1 MSEPENLPK
10 NNPISRS
17 ENPQSQSPNPQSKNP
32 QSQSPNP
39 QSENPQSAIH
49 NPLPSSGRLPDWA
62 EELARKYRVGEASH
76 FLLHHNV
83 YDLIRSRNGYVS
95 LLSFLQQ
102 ELLGNRR
109 VLLYNRSEGVTFDSE
124 ETLRAFVAQQRVADP
139 LLDFKTAAQIPRD
152 PARSLPLIERF
163 LYYSDRVA
171 VVINFL
177 ETIFPAG
184 EIGHLSSDDRN
195 TLVSMQRWL
204 TSPRFIE
211 TGNLVILITESVS
224 DVHPRIRENSRLAAI
239 KIPYP
244 DEEERGDF
252 AKQFLA
258 SYPIEKNDLK
268 DDQLAAMTSGLNLV
282 HLRSLLCAAREPD
295 DGLTFDDVR
304 AKKKEIIE
312 SECAGLIEF
321 VTPRHGLESV
331 GGMREAKEY
340 LRDIAEMIRQG
351 RREEAPMGILI
362 CGPVGTGK
370 TFLAECFAKDC
381 GLNVVEFKNFR
392 DKWVGSTE
400 ANLEKIL
407 HLLQTLAPIVVL
419 IDEADAALGTR
430 EMDGDSG
437 VNQRVFSK
445 IAAAMSDTENR
456 GRILWIL
463 MTSRPDRLPID
474 LKRQG
479 RCEEHIALFYPET
492 AEERLEIARAM
503 ARKNKIQN
511 QIADWSPISDNKL
524 HLSGADIESILIR
537 ARRSARI
544 AGHDQVTNEV
554 LAAVASEFTPARDDQ
569 AVEYQELV
577 AAREATS
584 RAMIPPRFR
593 DMTSDEIARRLEILR
608 PLIR

>member
-1 MSEPENLPK
+1 VQHS
-10 NNPISRS
+10 IR
-17 ENPQSQSPNPQSKNP
+17 
-32 QSQSPNP
+32 
-39 QSENPQSAIH
+39 NPQSAIH
-49 NPLPSSGRLPDWA
+49 NLSPASERLPAWA
-62 EELARKYRVGEASH
+62 EELARKYRAGEASH

-102 ELLGNRR
+102 ELLGNKRI
-109 VLLYNRSEGVTFDSE
+109 LLYNRSEGITFDSE

-139 LLDFKTAAQIPRD
+139 LLDYKTAAQIPRD
-152 PARSLPLIERF
+152 PARALPLIERF
-163 LYYSDRVA
+163 LYYSDKVA

-184 EIGHLSSDDRN
+184 EIGYLSSDDRN
-195 TLVSMQRWL
+195 ALVSMQRWL
-204 TSPRFIE
+204 TSPRFLE
-211 TGNLVILITESVS
+211 TDNLVILIAESLS
-224 DVHPRIRENSRLAAI
+224 DVHPRISENSRLAAI

-244 DEEERGDF
+244 DEKQRGDF
-252 AKQFLA
+252 AKEFLA

-268 DDQLAAMTSGLNLV
+268 DEQLAAMTSGLNLV
-282 HLRSLLCAAREPD
+282 HLRSLLCAARDSD

-321 VTPRHGLESV
+321 VSPRHGLDSV

-340 LRDIAEMIRQG
+340 MRDIAEMIRQG
-351 RREEAPMGILI
+351 VREEAPMGILI

-407 HLLQTLAPIVVL
+407 YLLQTLAPIVVL

-430 EMDGDSG
+430 EADGDSG

-492 AEERLEIARAM
+492 AEERREIAEAM
-503 ARKNKIQN
+503 ARKNKIAS
-511 QIADWSPISDNKL
+511 QIADWSPITNSKL

-537 ARRSARI
+537 ARRVARI
-544 AGHDQVTNEV
+544 AGHDQVTNED
-554 LAAVASEFTPARDDQ
+554 LAFVASEFTPARDDQ
-569 AVEYQELV
+569 AIEYQELV

-584 RAMIPPRFR
+584 RAMIPTRFR
-593 DMTSDEIARRLEILR
+593 HMTSAEIARRLEILR

>member
-1 MSEPENLPK
+1 MVTIAHSLTAPESLP
-10 NNPISRS
+10 
-17 ENPQSQSPNPQSKNP
+17 
-32 QSQSPNP
+32 
-39 QSENPQSAIH
+39 A
-49 NPLPSSGRLPDWA
+49 WA
-62 EELARKYRVGEASH
+62 EDLARKYRAGESSH
-76 FLLHHNV
+76 FLLHHNI
-83 YDLIRSRNGYVS
+83 YDLIKSRNGYVS
-95 LLSFLQQ
+95 LLAFLQQ
-102 ELLGNRR
+102 ELLGNKRI
-109 VLLYNRSEGVTFDSE
+109 VLYNRSEGITFDSE

-139 LLDFKTAAQIPRD
+139 LLDYKTAAQIPRD
-152 PARSLPLIERF
+152 PARAMPMIERF
-163 LYYSDRVA
+163 LYYSDKVA

-184 EIGHLSSDDRN
+184 EIGYLSSDDRN
-195 TLVSMQRWL
+195 ALVSMQRWL
-204 TSPRFIE
+204 TSPRFLE
-211 TGNLVILITESVS
+211 TDNLVVLIAESLA

-239 KIPYP
+239 KVPYP
-244 DEEERGDF
+244 DEGQRRDYIRDF
-252 AKQFLA
+252 FTN
-258 SYPIEKNDLK
+258 YPIEKNDLK
-268 DDQLAAMTSGLNLV
+268 EDQLSAMTSGLNLI
-282 HLRSLLCAAREPD
+282 HLRSLLCAARQSD

-304 AKKKEIIE
+304 IKKKEIIE

-321 VTPRHGLESV
+321 VSPRHGLDSV
-331 GGMREAKEY
+331 GGLREAKEY
-340 LRDIAEMIRQG
+340 LRDLAETIRQG
-351 RREEAPMGILI
+351 NREEAPMGILI

-407 HLLQTLAPIVVL
+407 YLLQTLAPIVVL

-445 IAAAMSDTENR
+445 IASAMSDTENR

-479 RCEEHIALFYPET
+479 RCEEHIALFYPE
-492 AEERLEIARAM
+492 APEERLEIAEAM
-503 ARKNKIQN
+503 ARKNRIDH
-511 QIADWSPISDNKL
+511 QITNWQPITENNL

-537 ARRSARI
+537 ARRIARI
-544 AGHDQVTNEV
+544 AGHDKVTNED
-554 LAAVASEFTPARDDQ
+554 LAFVASEFTPARDDQ
-569 AVEYQELV
+569 AIEYQELV

-584 RAMIPPRFR
+584 RAMIPLRFR
-593 DMTSDEIARRLEILR
+593 HMTSAEIARRLEVLR
-608 PLIR
+608 PLLR

>member
-1 MSEPENLPK
+1 MSTTAHSLSAPE
-10 NNPISRS
+10 
-17 ENPQSQSPNPQSKNP
+17 
-32 QSQSPNP
+32 
-39 QSENPQSAIH
+39 
-49 NPLPSSGRLPDWA
+49 RLPNWA
-62 EELARKYRVGEASH
+62 EELARKYRAGEASH

-83 YDLIRSRNGYVS
+83 YDLTPARAGYVS
-95 LLSFLQQ
+95 LLAYLQQ
-102 ELLGNRR
+102 ELLGNKRI
-109 VLLYNRSEGVTFDSE
+109 VLYNRSEGITFDSE
-124 ETLRAFVAQQRVADP
+124 ETMRAFLAQQRVADP
-139 LLDFKTAAQIPRD
+139 LIAAKTAAQLPRD
-152 PARSLPLIERF
+152 PAHALPMIERF
-163 LYYSDRVA
+163 LYFSDKVA
-171 VVINFL
+171 VIINFL
-177 ETIFPAG
+177 ETIFPAA

-195 TLVSMQRWL
+195 ALVSLQRWL
-204 TSPRFIE
+204 TSPRFID
-211 TGNLVILITESVS
+211 TDNLVLLITESVA
-224 DVHPRIRENSRLAAI
+224 DVHRRVRENSRLATI

-244 DEEERGDF
+244 DEEQRREYV
-252 AKQFLA
+252 KEFLTA
-258 SYPIEKNDLK
+258 YPIAKVEMAEE
-268 DDQLAAMTSGLNLV
+268 QVAALTSGLNFV
-282 HLRSLLCAAREPD
+282 HLRSLLAAARESD
-295 DGLTFDDVR
+295 DGLTYEDVR

-312 SECAGLIEF
+312 AECAGLVEF
-321 VTPRHGLESV
+321 VTPRFGLDSV
-331 GGMREAKEY
+331 GGLREAKEY
-340 LRDIAEMIRQG
+340 LRDIAETIKQG
-351 RREEAPMGILI
+351 NREEAPMGILI

-430 EMDGDSG
+430 ETEGDSG

-445 IAAAMSDTENR
+445 IAAAMSNTANR

-479 RCEEHIALFYPET
+479 RCEEHISLFYPET
-492 AEERLEIARAM
+492 PDERREIAEAM
-503 ARKNKIQN
+503 ARKNKIEHQLTN
-511 QIADWSPISDNKL
+511 WGPITNSQL

-537 ARRSARI
+537 ARRMARL
-544 AGHDQVTNEV
+544 AGHDRVLNED
-554 LAAVASEFTPARDDQ
+554 LAFVASEFTPARDDQ
-569 AVEYQELV
+569 AIEYQELV

-593 DMTSDEIARRLEILR
+593 TMTSAEIARRLEMLR